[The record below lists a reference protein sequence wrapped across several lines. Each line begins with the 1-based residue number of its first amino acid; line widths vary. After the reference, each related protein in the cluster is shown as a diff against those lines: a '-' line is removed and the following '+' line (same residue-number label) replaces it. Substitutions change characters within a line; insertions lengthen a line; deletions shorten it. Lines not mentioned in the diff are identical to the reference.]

1 MALDGIAA
9 DLLSDE
15 ERAAISDGLDES
27 EIDALK
33 AVAGDDGEGVE
44 DDSGGDE
51 DGESDDGDQDDGGE
65 EEGNGQD
72 DDGQETEA
80 EEASAA
86 PADNDEPRR
95 KGGYR
100 AALPEGFAEQVAGIE
115 AEQEALAEQFKAGD
129 IDFDEYRA
137 SAAALDT
144 RRDALS
150 ATRLKAEISAEMEQ
164 QSAEQQWQ
172 EAVNTLVGRA
182 AAEDKIDYRKD
193 AEKQRD
199 LDVFVKV
206 LAGDEKN
213 ASKPMRWF
221 LDEAHKRVKAL
232 HGVAV
237 APVVTDPAKPAGP
250 RRPNLS
256 AVPKTLA
263 HVPGGDGPGDIGDEF
278 SGIDGLDGMELETAI
293 AKMSPAQR
301 EKFARA

>member
-44 DDSGGDE
+44 DDPGGDE
-51 DGESDDGDQDDGGE
+51 DGDSDDGDQDDGGE
-65 EEGNGQD
+65 EEGNGQ
-72 DDGQETEA
+72 EAEA

-86 PADNDEPRR
+86 PSDNDEPRR

-115 AEQEALAEQFKAGD
+115 AEQEVLADQFKAGD

-137 SAAALDT
+137 SEAALYT

-172 EAVNTLVGRA
+172 DAVNTLVGRV

-199 LDVFVKV
+199 LDAFVKV

-213 ASKPMRWF
+213 ATKPMRWF

-232 HGVAV
+232 HGVAS
-237 APVVTDPAKPAGP
+237 APLVTPPAKLSGS

-278 SGIDGLDGMELETAI
+278 SGIDGLEGLELESAI

>member
-51 DGESDDGDQDDGGE
+51 DGESDDGDRLQRVE

-80 EEASAA
+80 A
-86 PADNDEPRR
+86 PVDNDEPRR

-137 SAAALDT
+137 SASALGT

-199 LDVFVKV
+199 LDVFVKA

-232 HGVAV
+232 HGVVA
-237 APVVTDPAKPAGP
+237 APVPVPTPTPNPAGP

>member
-15 ERAAISDGLDES
+15 ERAAISDGLDED
-27 EIDALK
+27 EIAALK
-33 AVAGDDGEGVE
+33 AVAGDDDGDDDD
-44 DDSGGDE
+44 DDS
-51 DGESDDGDQDDGGE
+51 DD
-65 EEGNGQD
+65 D
-72 DDGQETEA
+72 DDGEGGDVGQGVTA
-80 EEASAA
+80 EDGKANDAA
-86 PADNDEPRR
+86 NNDDAPSR

-100 AALPEGFAEQVAGIE
+100 AALPEGFAEKVAGIE
-115 AEQEALAEQFKAGD
+115 AEQDALAEQFKAGD

-164 QSAEQQWQ
+164 QNAEQQWQ
-172 EAVNTLVGRA
+172 DAVNALVGRA
-182 AAEDKIDYRKD
+182 ASEDKIDYSKD

-199 LDVFVKV
+199 LDVFVKA
-206 LAGDEKN
+206 LAADDRN
-213 ASKPMRWF
+213 SAKPMRWF
-221 LDEAHKRVKAL
+221 LDEAHKCVKAL
-232 HGVAV
+232 HGVQTA
-237 APVVTDPAKPAGP
+237 APVPVVPGGKPAA
-250 RRPNLS
+250 RRPNLA

-278 SGIDGLDGMELETAI
+278 SGVDGLDGLDLESAI

-301 EKFARA
+301 EKYARA

>member
-80 EEASAA
+80 A
-86 PADNDEPRR
+86 PVDNDEPRR

-137 SAAALDT
+137 SASALGT

-199 LDVFVKV
+199 LDVFVKA

-232 HGVAV
+232 HGVVA
-237 APVVTDPAKPAGP
+237 APVPVPTPTPNPAGP